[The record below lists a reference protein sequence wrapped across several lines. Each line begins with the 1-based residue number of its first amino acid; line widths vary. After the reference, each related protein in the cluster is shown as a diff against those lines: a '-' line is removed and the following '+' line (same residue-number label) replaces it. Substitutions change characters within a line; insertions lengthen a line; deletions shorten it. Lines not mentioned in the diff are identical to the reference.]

1 MIMAA
6 QAVVAPF
13 LETVQEF
20 PPPLKARPGY
30 LLHLSQETVI
40 SFAGRQ

>member
-6 QAVVAPF
+6 QAVVDPF
-13 LETVQEF
+13 LETFQKF
-20 PPPLKARPGY
+20 PPRQKARRNY

-40 SFAGRQ
+40 IFAGRQ

>member
-1 MIMAA
+1 MAA

-13 LETVQEF
+13 QEI
-20 PPPLKARPGY
+20 PPRLKARRGY